1 MTDPELTSG
10 DSPSPWLSTASRPIF
25 PKLDGDV
32 EVDVA
37 IIGGGI
43 FGLSA
48 AYFLSQEGKRVAVL
62 EDGVI
67 GSGETG
73 RTTAHLASALDDR
86 FFRLIQLH
94 GEDGA
99 RMGWQSHASAIDKI
113 EAVVRKHKIECDFE
127 RLPGYLF
134 PPRGEPADIID
145 RELEACRRIG
155 VEGVEKQATTPLNDG
170 PCLKFENQGQF
181 HALKYLSGLA
191 VAVTRADGR

>member
-1 MTDPELTSG
+1 MTDPDRTSG
-10 DSPSPWLSTASRPIF
+10 ASDSPWLTTATRPIF
-25 PKLDGDV
+25 PKLEGEE

-48 AYFLSQEGKRVAVL
+48 AYALSLEGRRVAVL

-73 RTTAHLASALDDR
+73 RTTAHLVSAMDDR
-86 FFRLIQLH
+86 FFRLEQLH

-99 RMGWQSHASAIDKI
+99 RLVWQSHAAAIEKI
-113 EAVVRKHKIECDFE
+113 ESIVRKHHIDCDFE

-134 PPRGEPADIID
+134 
-145 RELEACRRIG
+145 
-155 VEGVEKQATTPLNDG
+155 
-170 PCLKFENQGQF
+170 
-181 HALKYLSGLA
+181 
-191 VAVTRADGR
+191 

>member
-10 DSPSPWLSTASRPIF
+10 DSPSPWLTSASRPIF
-25 PKLDGDV
+25 PKLEGDV

-37 IIGGGI
+37 INGGGM

-99 RMGWQSHASAIDKI
+99 RLGWQSHAAAIDEI
-113 EAVVRKHKIECDFE
+113 EEIVGRHRMACDFE
-127 RLPGYLF
+127 RLPGVLF
-134 PPRGEPADIID
+134 VPPEESA
-145 RELEACRRIG
+145 
-155 VEGVEKQATTPLNDG
+155 
-170 PCLKFENQGQF
+170 
-181 HALKYLSGLA
+181 
-191 VAVTRADGR
+191 